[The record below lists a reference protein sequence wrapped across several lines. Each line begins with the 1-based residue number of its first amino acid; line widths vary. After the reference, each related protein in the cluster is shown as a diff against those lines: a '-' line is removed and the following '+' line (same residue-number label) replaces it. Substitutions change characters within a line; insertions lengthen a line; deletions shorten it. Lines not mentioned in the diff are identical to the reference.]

1 MSKYATLKELIST
14 NYMSRISQAL
24 LKFVNDGSADNA
36 VSTIAEPSL
45 KTLAWQSFDN
55 GILTVAVGIEA
66 EIKDASGDDS
76 CSHYFNVILRGHVLK
91 RLSDLS
97 VDGIEE
103 VPKEL
108 LQQETTLSVFGLPN
122 IRREQLE
129 DRAMELHAV
138 LCSGIEWKDNQYA
151 LPVIQIK
158 EKYQMK
164 LWPAD
169 LPDHCFGR
177 LYLKPS
183 TATIYDPMHIDRPYR
198 HEPIPRGSILLNR
211 RYYTNDLVPDDVIT
225 TAHEL
230 IHWSLHQVYFLVMQ
244 LLDDGFDAMNC
255 TSEPIFL
262 DDSMTMREKAYFYAE
277 WQANELA
284 IRLAMPKHSIED
296 AVAEYESTHLSPHD
310 GNYYENM
317 ILQLSSDFNIPLLIV
332 KKRLRQLG
340 YEFADGTFLTV
351 DGTRYQ
357 PFAFAPGSLSEDET
371 YAIDE
376 CHYQSLLNEYSIFA
390 ALIAS
395 SHYIYTGYVV
405 CLFDPKYVIPVITE
419 NVICWEL
426 SDYARTHVS
435 ECCIQFKL
443 RHTKPNITGTTT
455 HDNDFFCRLYT
466 AKDYSEADKSKHY
479 HLSQKAR
486 EDLAAFMDECYHILA
501 DMNEK
506 HIVTL
511 HDALHY
517 HKNRKEVT
525 FDEISR
531 RSGLPRETI
540 DAYFAKPG
548 ASKHRN
554 IPLEKMMIL
563 CNALQLERVVALDL
577 LKRAQLTLNEYE
589 LKGQYYHYL
598 LSITNAPLEVWNQFL
613 AEAGLEPLN

>member
-55 GILTVAVGIEA
+55 GFLTVAVGIEA

-158 EKYQMK
+158 EKYRMK

-183 TATIYDPMHIDRPYR
+183 TSTIYDPMHINRPYIN
-198 HEPIPRGSILLNR
+198 EPIPRGSILLNR
-211 RYYTNDLVPDDVIT
+211 RYYTNDLVPDDIIT

-230 IHWSLHQVYFLVMQ
+230 VHWSLHQVYFLVMQ

-277 WQANELA
+277 WQANQLSV
-284 IRLAMPKHSIED
+284 RVAMPKHLIEA
-296 AVAEYESTHLSPHD
+296 AVSEYENSYSQTHHD
-310 GNYYENM
+310 GDYYENM
-317 ILQLSSDFNIPLLIV
+317 LVSLVEKFNVPPVIM
-332 KKRLRQLG
+332 KTRLRQLG
-340 YEFADGTFLTV
+340 YDFADGVFVTV
-351 DGTRYQ
+351 DGVLYP
-357 PFAFAPGSLSEDET
+357 PFSFRHGALSTNETFVIDRSHYEQMRREDMDF
-371 YAIDE
+371 DE
-376 CHYQSLLNEYSIFA
+376 VIKSMR
-390 ALIAS
+390 
-395 SHYIYTGYVV
+395 YIYTGAVV
-405 CLFDPKYVIPVITE
+405 CRFDAKYVTPSNSSRDGFELSGYAREHIDECCLRFERSTSIPVARKTE
-419 NVICWEL
+419 TDASV
-426 SDYARTHVS
+426 Y
-435 ECCIQFKL
+435 
-443 RHTKPNITGTTT
+443 
-455 HDNDFFCRLYT
+455 FCKLYT
-466 AKDYSEADKSKHY
+466 AEEYGEDNDDYKLTSAAIADMS
-479 HLSQKAR
+479 
-486 EDLAAFMDECYHILA
+486 AFMEAHYQIFD
-501 DMNEK
+501 DMKK
-506 HIVTL
+506 HNVISL
-511 HDALHY
+511 YDALKY
-517 HKNRKEVT
+517 HKERKKLTFDKIAELTGLSKEV
-525 FDEISR
+525 
-531 RSGLPRETI
+531 I
-540 DAYFAKPG
+540 DSYFAKP
-548 ASKHRN
+548 ATSKHRN
-554 IPLEKMMIL
+554 IPLERVMIL
-563 CNALQLERVVALDL
+563 CNALELEETIALDL
-577 LKRAQLTLNEYE
+577 LKKAQFALNESE
-589 LKGQYYHYL
+589 RKGQYYRYL
-598 LSITNAPLEVWNQFL
+598 LSITNASLETWNQIL
-613 AEAGLEPLN
+613 TEAGFEKLS